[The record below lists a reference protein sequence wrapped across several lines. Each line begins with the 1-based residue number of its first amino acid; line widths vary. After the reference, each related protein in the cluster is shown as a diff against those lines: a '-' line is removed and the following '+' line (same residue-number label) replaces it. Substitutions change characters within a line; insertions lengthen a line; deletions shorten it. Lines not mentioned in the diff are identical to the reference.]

1 MRLDGDVE
9 GEWLISRR
17 HDLDAMRSGREI
29 QMLKV
34 PIEIVDDTSIVPVH
48 VHVSILGFDLQSKLT
63 RVVEAVERIR
73 RKWVSVTV
81 T

>member
-9 GEWLISRR
+9 REWLISRR
-17 HDLDAMRSGREI
+17 DDLDVMGSGREI

-34 PIEIVDDTSIVPVH
+34 AIEIVDDTGIVPVH
-48 VHVSILGFDLQSKLT
+48 VHFSILGFDLQSKLT

-73 RKWVSVTV
+73 RKWVVVTV